1 MIQLSKHHLLWT
13 RHAWNKGYAHKL
25 RRMLVYEIPDEVHQ
39 ELHKAV
45 PPVPQIT
52 EWQARS
58 LYAEYHKLDRT
69 DLYSSLE
76 WLIENAPT
84 GEFQLARMDQ
94 YLFLRCHIYPSSLR

>member
-1 MIQLSKHHLLWT
+1 MSKHHLLWT

-25 RRMLVYEIPDEVHQ
+25 RRVLVYEIPDEVHQ
-39 ELHKAV
+39 ALHKAV
-45 PPVPQIT
+45 APVPQLT

-58 LYAEYHKLDRT
+58 LYVEYCKLDRK

-84 GEFQLARMDQ
+84 DEFQLAMMNQ
-94 YLFLRCHIYPSSLR
+94 YLFLRCHV